1 MIKISENITME
12 GFNTKEEFEQWLVE
26 QEKIEPNEN
35 VLKTFKWFL
44 MKIEKADK
52 NKSANLKDCDA
63 LEKYA
68 NKVIERKLMSKDNVI
83 KYIVQALETKEVQ
96 NGI

>member
-1 MIKISENITME
+1 MVKISKNITME
-12 GFNTKEEFEQWLVE
+12 GFDTKEEFEQWLIE
-26 QEKIEPNEN
+26 QEKIEPNES

-52 NKSANLKDCDA
+52 NKAANLKDCDA

-83 KYIVQALETKEVQ
+83 EYVGQALITKEEL
-96 NGI
+96 

>member
-1 MIKISENITME
+1 MVKISENITME
-12 GFNTKEEFEQWLVE
+12 GFDTREEFDEWIKE
-26 QEKIEPNEN
+26 QERIEPNEN

-44 MKIEKADK
+44 MKVEKADK
-52 NKSANLKDCDA
+52 NKEASIRDCEA

-83 KYIVQALETKEVQ
+83 KYIGQALELEE
-96 NGI
+96 I

>member
-1 MIKISENITME
+1 MIEISKNISIE
-12 GFNTKEEFEQWLVE
+12 GFDTKKEFDKWIKE
-26 QEKIEPNEN
+26 QETLEPNKN

-52 NKSANLKDCDA
+52 NKQPNLKDCAA

-68 NKVIERKLMSKDNVI
+68 NKVVERKIMDIDSVC
-83 KYIVQALETKEVQ
+83 KYIKQAIESE
-96 NGI
+96 